1 MISRAKARNTSRANP
16 IERNVQKSWGIIGVL
31 AIVAGGCGYHLAASG
46 SGLPAQARTIC
57 VEKFTNRS
65 RFNGLND
72 EFMRYLKD
80 EIADHKRLELVDSPA
95 AADLVLDGELVA
107 ISDTMPISANAV
119 GEPTQYSETIT
130 ASASLS
136 DTHTHKV
143 LWSSRGISG
152 SQSYAAVSSSVV
164 TTSPIF
170 LRQNLRSQDI
180 AQLPDAQL
188 AQTQRSFS
196 RGQMMEQLA
205 QNLYASMSEGF

>member
-1 MISRAKARNTSRANP
+1 MR
-16 IERNVQKSWGIIGVL
+16 KSWGIIGLL

-46 SGLPAQARTIC
+46 SGLPAQAKTIY

-65 RFNGLND
+65 RFTGLND
-72 EFMRYLKD
+72 ELMRYLKD
-80 EIADHKRLELVDSPA
+80 EIADHKRLEVVDSPT
-95 AADLVLDGELVA
+95 AADLVLNGEVVSV
-107 ISDTMPISANAV
+107 SDTMPISANAV
-119 GEPTQYSETIT
+119 GEPTQYSESI
-130 ASASLS
+130 SANAALS
-136 DTHTHKV
+136 DTRTHKV
-143 LWSSRGISG
+143 LWSSRGITG
-152 SQSYAAVSSSVV
+152 GQSYAVVSSTVV

-196 RGQMMEQLA
+196 RGRMMEELA